1 MMTPYFVGLRMLLR
15 RISIIALVA
24 ASAAASSASAKN
36 LRADDGPAEYPPQS
50 YTANQYVDSRGCVY
64 IRAGY
69 AGQVTWVPRVSRD
82 RKVLCGFKP
91 SLAAGQAAEPDKTLA
106 ATPDGAAPKA
116 QAAQAEKAPVAE
128 TKSAAPKVAAK
139 PPAPVGKPMATV
151 ALTKT
156 PPKAAAAAPAPAKP
170 ARTAAKPA
178 VKAPA
183 PAAERRVA
191 REHVA
196 ACPGASEI
204 SGRYINDGSA
214 GPVRCGPQAEA
225 PAGRRAAPQKT
236 APRRVAAA
244 PASNAPARVTVPRQA
259 VSPAPVTIPAGYQPA
274 WKDDR
279 LNPMRGKGTAEGKA
293 QMDLLWTETVPR
305 RLIDV
310 TTGHD
315 VTAKMAHVDYPYTDY
330 AMQQRHLGGAAPKTR
345 VSASSKSVRVT
356 KPQAPRAA
364 SGQAAASHRFVQV
377 GMFGMPANAEA
388 TKVRLRALG
397 LPVAVAKT
405 RSKGRDLQIVFAGP
419 FKSQAQLTSALG
431 AVRKAGYGDAFLRK

>member
-1 MMTPYFVGLRMLLR
+1 M
-15 RISIIALVA
+15 IALVA

-116 QAAQAEKAPVAE
+116 PAAQAEKAPVAE
-128 TKSAAPKVAAK
+128 TKPAAAVVAPKVAAK
-139 PPAPVGKPMATV
+139 PPARVGKPMATV
-151 ALTKT
+151 A
-156 PPKAAAAAPAPAKP
+156 APTPAKP
-170 ARTAAKPA
+170 AGTAAKPA
-178 VKAPA
+178 AKAPA
-183 PAAERRVA
+183 PAAAERRVA
-191 REHVA
+191 KEHVP

-225 PAGRRAAPQKT
+225 PAGRRAARAAPQKT

-244 PASNAPARVTVPRQA
+244 PASAAPARMTVPRQA

-305 RLIDV
+305 RLV
-310 TTGHD
+310 GGTTGRAS
-315 VTAKMAHVDYPYTDY
+315 T
-330 AMQQRHLGGAAPKTR
+330 RSEPKPR
-345 VSASSKSVRVT
+345 ISASTKSVRVAGP
-356 KPQAPRAA
+356 KAPQ
-364 SGQAAASHRFVQV
+364 AASHRFVQV

-388 TKVRLRALG
+388 TKARLRALG